1 MKIVLFFELV
11 WNVLAIL
18 NKTKQNWQ
26 SWLYMDCRLTK
37 TIPISLV
44 NNCSSLC
51 KRLILLKHNMMSQKH
66 HSTRSYQPS
75 FVWMILRLA
84 NYTTS
89 PLNPPLPV
97 HHLMHVSAK
106 FINTL
111 LQIRKL
117 IPSKMWGKTTLEHHG
132 TSRAYW
138 KLNWK
143 LFVSLAI

>member
-11 WNVLAIL
+11 WNVSAIP
-18 NKTKQNWQ
+18 NKTEQNWQ
-26 SWLYMDCRLTK
+26 PWLYMDSRLTK

-44 NNCSSLC
+44 NNCSSFR
-51 KRLILLKHNMMSQKH
+51 KRLILLKHNMVSQKH

-111 LQIRKL
+111 SFKL
-117 IPSKMWGKTTLEHHG
+117 E
-132 TSRAYW
+132 
-138 KLNWK
+138 NWFQAK
-143 LFVSLAI
+143 CGEKPLWNTMVHRVHIGN